1 MDRTMSIGGAFA
13 LVILP
18 PDCGMTLLVSE
29 LAFATRAMREAVEQ
43 GGSLPVCL
51 SICVQRAAL
60 KAPPPF
66 GRTLSFP
73 ESAMRLCE
81 VRTPSP
87 QASWGPLPQIQF
99 SRLGSGS
106 RRHTLRASMYRR
118 QRTNQK
124 KRS

>member
-1 MDRTMSIGGAFA
+1 MSIGAAFA
-13 LVILP
+13 LVIFHP
-18 PDCGMTLLVSE
+18 ACEMTLLVSE
-29 LAFATRAMREAVEQ
+29 LAFATRVMREAVEQ

-60 KAPPPF
+60 KTPPPF

-73 ESAMRLCE
+73 DSATRLFE
-81 VRTPSP
+81 VWTPIPVASP
-87 QASWGPLPQIQF
+87 GPLPQILS

-106 RRHTLRASMYRR
+106 RRHTLRASMYRI